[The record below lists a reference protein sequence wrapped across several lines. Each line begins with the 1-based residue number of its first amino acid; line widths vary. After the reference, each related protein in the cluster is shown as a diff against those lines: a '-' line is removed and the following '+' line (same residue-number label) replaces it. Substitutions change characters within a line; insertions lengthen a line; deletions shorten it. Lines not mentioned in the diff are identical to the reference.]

1 MEVRMRRCRLP
12 PRWSA
17 EIDKLMQSTWA
28 HRVFWIGILFK
39 ALNGLV
45 ETGGG
50 IILLIISNETIAR
63 WTYAL
68 VRPELAEDPNDWIAN
83 HVLSSV
89 LHLSSDAK
97 LFAIVYLLVHGIIKL
112 VIVVAIWYS
121 QLWAYWLAGIVFSLF
136 VIYQMAR
143 FAVTHSL
150 AMVFLTAIDLV
161 IIALLPPEHRRV
173 ALHLRDRR
181 KKPPSPPPIINHQ
194 S

>member
-1 MEVRMRRCRLP
+1 MRRLRLP
-12 PRWSA
+12 LRWSA
-17 EIDKLMQSTWA
+17 EIDKLMQSKWA

-39 ALNGLV
+39 ALNGLL
-45 ETGGG
+45 ETASGVV
-50 IILLIISNETIAR
+50 LLVISNDTIAR
-63 WTYAL
+63 VTYAV

-83 HVLSSV
+83 HLLSSV

-112 VIVVAIWYS
+112 VIVAAIWFG

-136 VIYQMAR
+136 VIYQMSR

-150 AMVFLTAIDLV
+150 AMAFLTVVDLV

-173 ALHLRDRR
+173 SLEIRR
-181 KKPPSPPPIINHQ
+181 RQKKPPEPPQIINPQ
-194 S
+194 L